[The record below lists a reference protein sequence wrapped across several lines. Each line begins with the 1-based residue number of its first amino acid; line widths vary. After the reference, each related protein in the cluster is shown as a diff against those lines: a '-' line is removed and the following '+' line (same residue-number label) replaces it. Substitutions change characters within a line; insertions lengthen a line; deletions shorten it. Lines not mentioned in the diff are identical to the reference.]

1 MPPAFR
7 ASLASAVVRA
17 VLTSDLTSMPFEMEE
32 MVDDGWGIFLRFL
45 EGRVVFAGKT
55 VKSLLIYI
63 YIYSSQLT

>member
-1 MPPAFR
+1 M
-7 ASLASAVVRA
+7 
-17 VLTSDLTSMPFEMEE
+17 LTSDLTSMPFEMEE

-63 YIYSSQLT
+63 YIFLTTDIKTCHLFHTGRQFADD

>member
-1 MPPAFR
+1 M
-7 ASLASAVVRA
+7 
-17 VLTSDLTSMPFEMEE
+17 LTSDLTSMPFEMEE